1 MVCGRSL
8 FMVTN
13 DGIARCLDVVSGR
26 VEWKERLKGE
36 YRASPLAADGRIYF
50 LNTKGLTTVMGALS
64 RISRL
69 TENQL
74 TTPPSPRRWS
84 PTATFSSGDA
94 KRYICVGK

>member
-1 MVCGRSL
+1 VVSGQSL

-13 DGIARCLDVVSGR
+13 DGIARCLDIASGR

-50 LNTKGLTTVMGALS
+50 LNTKGLTTVMSAS
-64 RISRL
+64 PRMSRL

-74 TTPPSPRRWS
+74 DDTTFASPVVCDGRIFIRGHK
-84 PTATFSSGDA
+84 AL
-94 KRYICVGK
+94 YCVGK